1 MTTKHLREREGKWWR
16 GDTAFGLAAGTPWLT
31 SIHFCASR
39 NADCA
44 ADSFTGWCWWDC
56 PMSAT
61 GLAIGEEAVS
71 CRYVWKQLGAA
82 LFHRNWSSNAS
93 ASLFSPDCRRCCSS
107 SSTGKTDE
115 PVAAPVKSM
124 WANNQ
129 LPSQRE
135 SSNTGIPVGD
145 LRIKALV
152 DDQEIQIYQ
161 K

>member
-115 PVAAPVKSM
+115 PVAAPVSLLLRVCGQTTSFQ
-124 WANNQ
+124 A
-129 LPSQRE
+129 RE
-135 SSNTGIPVGD
+135 SRQT
-145 LRIKALV
+145 LEFRW
-152 DDQEIQIYQ
+152 EISE
-161 K
+161 